1 MTLREILNILSRKEA
16 SDIAGYGRSSAWHW
30 YQKGIKQKVPDFQ
43 ALIAWA
49 DHLQLNDA
57 ELGEL
62 VRDAQRTRVKVME
75 QLAQEDKMHIRKRS
89 VLRRDLAKEILAVE
103 QKKSEDRSAD
113 EQEELAEEV
122 KEKEEYLQREEA
134 ERARLDRLQQY
145 KNRLNKLRSKT
156 NGDH

>member
-30 YQKGIKQKVPDFQ
+30 YQSGIKQKVPDFQ

-62 VRDAQRTRVKVME
+62 VRDAQRTRVQIME
-75 QLAQEDKMHIRKRS
+75 MLAQEDKMHIRKRS
-89 VLRRDLAKEILAVE
+89 VLRRDLVKEILAEEKKEANEQAVE
-103 QKKSEDRSAD
+103 H
-113 EQEELAEEV
+113 QESLAEDV
-122 KEKEEYLQREEA
+122 KEKEEYLRQEEV
-134 ERARLDRLQQY
+134 EQARQKRLQQY
-145 KNRLNKLRSKT
+145 KNRLNKLRSK
-156 NGDH
+156 NGDN